1 MPKHFKRGVK
11 REHHLLKGI
20 EKPLEEISALKGV
33 KKVIPGRIYSSD
45 SRGFEIKVVRETL
58 TGLKLLAKSDG
69 SVQEI
74 FLVVD
79 KADRERIRKEMH
91 MINKEWRKS

>member
-1 MPKHFKRGVK
+1 MKRKSKVK
-11 REHHLLKGI
+11 LEHHLLKGI
-20 EKPLEEISALKGV
+20 LPALEEIAEIEGV
-33 KKVIPGRIYSSD
+33 KKVIPGRIYASD

-79 KADRERIRKEMH
+79 KADRERVRREIEKISE
-91 MINKEWRKS
+91 KWRKS

>member
-20 EKPLEEISALKGV
+20 EKALEEISALKGV

-69 SVQEI
+69 SIQEI

-91 MINKEWRKS
+91 RINKEWRKS

>member
-1 MPKHFKRGVK
+1 
-11 REHHLLKGI
+11 
-20 EKPLEEISALKGV
+20 
-33 KKVIPGRIYSSD
+33 
-45 SRGFEIKVVRETL
+45 VVRETL

-69 SVQEI
+69 SIQEI

-91 MINKEWRKS
+91 RINKEWRKS